1 MSEVDEREA
10 EEAQRP
16 GEGEDELKAEED
28 SAKAMDADVPQT
40 PVASGGGGADAE
52 ESS

>member
-1 MSEVDEREA
+1 MPEADDRDEAAGEA
-10 EEAQRP
+10 ARP

-40 PVASGGGGADAE
+40 PVASGADAE

>member
-1 MSEVDEREA
+1 MSETNEREGGA
-10 EEAQRP
+10 EETPRP

-40 PVASGGGGADAE
+40 PLASGS
-52 ESS
+52 ESPEQS

>member
-1 MSEVDEREA
+1 MSETREREGDA
-10 EEAQRP
+10 DETQRP

-40 PVASGGGGADAE
+40 PVASGAE
-52 ESS
+52 GSEQP

>member
-1 MSEVDEREA
+1 MAETNERGEGA
-10 EEAQRP
+10 GEEPRP
-16 GEGEDELKAEED
+16 GVEEDELQAEED

-40 PVASGGGGADAE
+40 PLASGADGE

>member
-10 EEAQRP
+10 EENPRP

-40 PVASGGGGADAE
+40 PVASGAGAE

>member
-1 MSEVDEREA
+1 MSETNEREGDA
-10 EEAQRP
+10 DEATRP

-40 PVASGGGGADAE
+40 PLASGT
-52 ESS
+52 ESPRQS